1 MRGDKSYIIPV
12 IMGLLLLALAPVV
25 LALDI
30 TSDLQ
35 ISISATVESP
45 GGTTPPPR
53 GGGGG
58 GGGGATLPPLP
69 AQTSVTFA
77 GRAFPLSRITI
88 LKDGQIAVT
97 TIAGPDAKF
106 YVALTGLASGNYLFS
121 LYGQDND
128 GRRTSSFSFPI
139 FVTSGVIT
147 NISDIFIA
155 PTLDV
160 DKSQV
165 KRGDTITLFGQTIP
179 DSSINIRLHSDQEIV
194 LTAHS
199 DPIGAYVY
207 SYDTSPLEVG
217 QHTAQAKTSVEA
229 QVSPDSAAVGFAV
242 GTKTVT
248 KEADEKK
255 ERSDINGDG
264 KINIVDFS
272 VSAYWYKRPNPPK
285 SIDLNDDGKVDL
297 TDFSIMAYYW
307 TG

>member
-1 MRGDKSYIIPV
+1 MSGEKPYIIPV

-35 ISISATVESP
+35 ISISANVESP
-45 GGTTPPPR
+45 GGSTPPPR

-58 GGGGATLPPLP
+58 GGGGTLPPLP

-128 GRRTSSFSFPI
+128 SRRTSSFSFPI

-155 PTLDV
+155 PTPPSPPSATPT
-160 DKSQV
+160 KSPRTRPPSSTSMA
-165 KRGDTITLFGQTIP
+165 KKSLSWASIT
-179 DSSINIRLHSDQEIV
+179 
-194 LTAHS
+194 
-199 DPIGAYVY
+199 PI
-207 SYDTSPLEVG
+207 SNWT
-217 QHTAQAKTSVEA
+217 
-229 QVSPDSAAVGFAV
+229 
-242 GTKTVT
+242 
-248 KEADEKK
+248 
-255 ERSDINGDG
+255 
-264 KINIVDFS
+264 
-272 VSAYWYKRPNPPK
+272 KRPHSPTFKN
-285 SIDLNDDGKVDL
+285 
-297 TDFSIMAYYW
+297 
-307 TG
+307 